1 MTTAQSTPSSPTLSA
16 QDVLSLDPGAAGGNL
31 ANQGMGSSYL
41 SMLPAILQSVY
52 NSGNSGVSSDVAQSA
67 PFQWLMQKGYLSGSP
82 DGSNVTL
89 GWKAAGVGQGGTFNP
104 SAATNVGPQGFGADV
119 GNQNLQIAGNNP
131 FGVNTQ
137 GGLDVHNIQSP
148 TQNPSAFGSNAM
160 GPTVNK
166 SNVASNQDVW
176 SKFVLPAM
184 QAAAGFAMP
193 GAVGM
198 VDPGMGLTGLQNG
211 IFNTLG
217 NMATGTTK
225 TAGGLA
231 GIGGSV
237 LGSVLSGAGSGLGAI
252 SPYLNA
258 AMQAYKISQNPS
270 NPGSYL
276 GTLGQLAKLGT
287 GS

>member
-67 PFQWLMQKGYLSGSP
+67 PFQWLMQNGYLSGSP

-160 GPTVNK
+160 GPTVSK
-166 SNVASNQDVW
+166 SNVQSNQDAW
-176 SKFVLPAM
+176 SKYIVPLM
-184 QAAAGFAMP
+184 QAGASAGF
-193 GAVGM
+193 GALG
-198 VDPGMGLTGLQNG
+198 GMGQLGSLGSGLFAGAGNAVTGGSGSLG
-211 IFNTLG
+211 STLG
-217 NMATGTTK
+217 S
-225 TAGGLA
+225 
-231 GIGGSV
+231 I
-237 LGSVLSGAGSGLGAI
+237 AGSAIGDGLNGVGLGAI